1 VVGDAIE
8 VNRVNSG
15 CGNANPSQ
23 SDWEKWLGQQL
34 PKFLLFARQQARSE
48 ADAQDLVQEAV
59 VECWHRQDHG
69 EMPALGTV
77 FATIRRRAID
87 LSRSQDRRAGR
98 EATVAK
104 ETPLTWFDS
113 GVEDR
118 ERNLLMQ
125 DALRKLPEIYRDV
138 VTLKVWGELTFA
150 EIAEVLDI
158 PANTAASRYRYGL
171 TELRKQTKQ
180 IFE

>member
-1 VVGDAIE
+1 MVGDALQM
-8 VNRVNSG
+8 NRVNSG
-15 CGNANPSQ
+15 CGHANPSQ

-59 VECWHRQDHG
+59 VECWHRQSHG

-125 DALRKLPEIYRDV
+125 DALRELPEIYRDV